1 MVIGI
6 GGVSRA
12 GKSTLAEKLK
22 KHFEKSKKSVE
33 IFCQDKYVKPV
44 ISLPQV
50 DGFPDWE
57 RPSTIK
63 WDALI
68 SALERSSADVKI
80 VEGLFAFY
88 AASIRSVYG
97 KKIFVDIERSTFE
110 SRKSKDKR
118 WAEEPEWYANHVWKS
133 YLKYGQR
140 KGPEDEYMTVSGEID
155 FNIKKVV
162 TDLDL

>member
-1 MVIGI
+1 MIIGI

-22 KHFEKSKKSVE
+22 KYFEKSRKSVH
-33 IFCQDKYVKPV
+33 IFCQDDFVKPV
-44 ISLPQV
+44 ISLAMV
-50 DGFPDWE
+50 EGVPDWE

-63 WDALI
+63 WDNLM
-68 SALERSSADVKI
+68 SAMERSKADVKI

-88 AASIRSVYG
+88 AASIRSEYD
-97 KKIFVDIERSTFE
+97 KKIFVELERTTFE

-140 KGPEDEYMTVSGEID
+140 KGPEEEYITVSGEVD

-162 TDLDL
+162 TDLEL